1 MDAFATQ
8 VTGWLFVAAATM
20 SWVGITFLPAPIG
33 TFFERDDFARVL
45 ARLRVW
51 IWLYR
56 VHLFGYLVT
65 LMAFV
70 ALATLLSDAP
80 ARIVIWPAV
89 AVCGAGLLTSALAG
103 AFYYHFGAWG
113 ALDMKGRSPDAVDGF
128 VASLRVTTEY
138 VTCLVRFGR
147 VFFGLGQLVLAIG
160 LLYGGLVPAW
170 VGASA
175 AILGIGAMALT
186 MGLPDDLHLYR
197 YIFHLNILWLVAL
210 GLVVLRLG

>member
-8 VTGWLFVAAATM
+8 VTGWLFVAAAAMT
-20 SWVGITFLPAPIG
+20 WVGITFLPVPIG
-33 TFFERDDFARVL
+33 SFFERDDFSRVL
-45 ARLRVW
+45 KRLRVW

-56 VHLFGYLVT
+56 VYLFGHLVA

-80 ARIVIWPAV
+80 ARILIWPAV
-89 AVCGAGLLTSALAG
+89 AVCGAGLLTTALAA

-113 ALDMKGRSPDAVDGF
+113 ALDMKGRSPEEVDGF
-128 VASLRVTTEY
+128 VDSLHVTTEY

-147 VFFGLGQLVLAIG
+147 VFFGLGQLVLGIG
-160 LLYGGLVPAW
+160 LLHGGLAPAG

-175 AILGIGAMALT
+175 AILGIAAMALT

-197 YIFHLNILWLVAL
+197 YIFHLNILWLVAFGVVVL
-210 GLVVLRLG
+210 GLA